1 MEFSNLLNKILDMHF
16 IQKVAVVNND
26 PREHT
31 MCNSVCYTIPVSYFN
46 KTDYNDKLQKYEYN
60 IHEE

>member
-1 MEFSNLLNKILDMHF
+1 MHF
-16 IQKVAVVNND
+16 IQKVAAVNND
-26 PREHT
+26 PWEHT